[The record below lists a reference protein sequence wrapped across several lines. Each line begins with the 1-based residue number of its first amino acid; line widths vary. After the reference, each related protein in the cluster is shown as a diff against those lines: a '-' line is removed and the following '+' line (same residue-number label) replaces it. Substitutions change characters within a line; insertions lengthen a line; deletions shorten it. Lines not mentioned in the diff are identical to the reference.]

1 MQLQLGWK
9 AGTEQYPPEQ
19 LLEYAIAAEKAGFD
33 SIDVSDHFH
42 PWSER
47 GQACFVWTWLGAAA
61 AKTNRI
67 ILGTGVTCPI
77 LRYHPAIVAQA
88 AATLACLAPR
98 RAFLGI
104 GTGEAL
110 NEYSATRLWPAYKTR
125 QAQMIEAIELIRAL
139 WSGEAVTHHGAY
151 YDAQGET
158 LHSE

>member
-88 AATLACLAPR
+88 AATLVCLAPR
-98 RAFLGI
+98 RRRGSQRIFGDGI
-104 GTGEAL
+104 VARL
-110 NEYSATRLWPAYKTR
+110 QNQASANDRSDRIDPRLVVRRSRDPSWR
-125 QAQMIEAIELIRAL
+125 LL
-139 WSGEAVTHHGAY
+139 
-151 YDAQGET
+151 
-158 LHSE
+158 